1 MATISL
7 RCKHCEGILDIE
19 EGRDVLFCP
28 YCGSKELIPESDTVK
43 IERIR
48 TGAYRDVELGKQ
60 DVAKEMQM
68 NEYEYEKW
76 KAEFE
81 EEKRQ
86 REEKEGWLGVVGIFV
101 FLLYMLFLLIC
112 LDLKRYFL
120 LATVTILIVG
130 IVIGILYFRS
140 KKKK

>member
-1 MATISL
+1 M
-7 RCKHCEGILDIE
+7 DIE